1 MAWADF
7 AKSVG
12 LSSQPKKV
20 KTGRAW
26 TIEDGR
32 ANVVDNFKEWIERD
46 FQKKDGKGK
55 VWTVTNK
62 DGTTISLHY
71 LTQVIGKKEVNF
83 TKYTDKTKV
92 KEICLA
98 LIDGIEAGKADDEI
112 EWIFKDEQTKRKE
125 RAANKSAQKIAEQ

>member
-1 MAWADF
+1 MAWTDL
-7 AKSVG
+7 AKRVG